1 MPPTGYPQRIAHV
14 PGPVLSPAFW
24 GGSLF
29 TFCAHYT
36 LTDDARSHYGPQ
48 CACVLRAGVVAG
60 HQVNLGDVYCHEI
73 DYSGPYDN
81 RAFFLPLHVSLVNLC
96 RTHCHCS
103 QILPINTIIP
113 GDRGF
118 GQPTSSG
125 IVFFQ
130 RRPQR
135 KFGRYHKPRSNES
148 SIMGEVR
155 QGWRFNHIRSW
166 LTKGPSIWF
175 GWERR
180 HAESQ
185 QPESDEFGEGI
196 S

>member
-113 GDRGF
+113 GDRRPAYSSESEGSASPLLRVSSSF
-118 GQPTSSG
+118 SDGHSGSSVDIINRDLMNRASWEKSVKAGDSTTSDRG
-125 IVFFQ
+125 
-130 RRPQR
+130 
-135 KFGRYHKPRSNES
+135 
-148 SIMGEVR
+148 
-155 QGWRFNHIRSW
+155 
-166 LTKGPSIWF
+166 
-175 GWERR
+175 
-180 HAESQ
+180 
-185 QPESDEFGEGI
+185 
-196 S
+196 